1 MIVSNLWQDLR
12 YATRIFAK
20 RPGFAA
26 AAVLTLAL
34 GIGATTAIFSVVYGV
49 LLKPLPF
56 EQPDRLVAVRQHAPR
71 GAGNNQGAATYLT
84 YREHQRAF
92 EAVGV
97 WDPAAVSV
105 TGDDHPE
112 RVQAL
117 VVTSETLPLL
127 RVQPVLGRV
136 FSAEDDRPGA
146 PRRVLLTFGY
156 WQRRFAGRNDILG
169 QALAVNGN
177 PAEIIGVL
185 PASFS
190 FLRTRPAILLPLPL
204 DASAP
209 RGISFGFQALARLKP
224 GVTLAQA
231 NADAGRVL
239 SLLPPAFAPLEL
251 QPDVR
256 PLADEVISDVRQIL
270 WILLA
275 AVGVVL
281 LIACGNVANLFLVRA
296 EGRQHELAIRAALG
310 ASRSRITLT
319 LLSESVVLAVASG
332 IVGVAL
338 AQAATLLL
346 RRLAP
351 AELPRVDDIGIDAI
365 VLLFTLG
372 ISVVSGLLFGLFA
385 VLRFARLKVAAV
397 NESGRSASDAPR
409 RQRARNLL
417 VVGQVALA
425 LTLLIVAGLMIRT
438 FLAMRQVEPG
448 FTRPE
453 EVQTFIV
460 AIPAGHISDP
470 PQVART
476 YEGIAARLAQVPGV
490 SSVGLSSSVTMD
502 GEDNGNP
509 IDVEGVPLP
518 PAGRMPGRRFKSV
531 APGYFETM
539 GIRLVAGRSVTWD
552 DIHVRRP
559 VVIISR
565 TLAQEYWGDPSR
577 AIGKRIRA
585 LQRTAPWREI
595 VGVVGDER
603 DDGLSQPPTA
613 IVYWPMLNET
623 YPWRTMVCTVRS
635 PRVGAPGFLRELEDA
650 VWSVDRSLPL
660 AGVRTLDEIQA
671 LSMAQT
677 SFALVMLSL
686 AASVAILIGLV
697 GIYGMVAYAAT
708 QRTREIGI
716 RMALG
721 AQAADVRRLF
731 LRQGMSLTA
740 VGIALGVGIAAVL
753 TRVMSTFLFGVSP
766 TDPATYAVVSGV
778 LGSASMFAT
787 YLPARRAS
795 QVDPMVAIGDQPE
808 SRHGAMWRAA
818 RSRVRHAIRDLT
830 RPREEA
836 SIATAALIRDL
847 TGLVRRSASFTDAQH
862 VALTALRERAGA
874 RSIVLLEKISKDEY
888 RGGDLSLPAGGILLN
903 RLTHYVPPLPL
914 AAGDFDA
921 WRRWAGGRSPRR
933 ITEIEDLRGSGAG
946 IAVALRS
953 RNEIVGV
960 LLLGPPEGRASFSDA
975 EKDLLSSAA
984 EIFALLIE
992 NARLNARAIE
1002 QEKLRRDLALAA
1014 EVQRRLLPPAPP
1026 ACATVTLAAF
1036 TLPARTV
1043 GGDYYDFLDVGRG
1056 RTAIAVADIAGKGIA
1071 AALLMSVVQASLR
1084 VLAADGDVATADLA
1098 TRLNRFLYQSTAAN
1112 HYATFFYAQLDG
1124 RRLRYVNAGHNPPH
1138 LVRHTDAG
1146 VEVTELSTGGTV
1158 LGLFPEADYEDA
1170 EVELRA
1176 GDLFV
1181 AFTDGVPEARNA
1193 NGEEFGEER
1202 LKDLLRSGIGGS
1214 AEQVSATLAARV
1226 RDWIAGAEQYDDL
1239 TFVVAVVK

>member
-1 MIVSNLWQDLR
+1 MSNFWQDLR
-12 YATRIFAK
+12 YASRIFAK

-26 AAVLTLAL
+26 ATVLTLAL

-56 EQPDRLVAVRQHAPR
+56 DQPDRLVAVRQYAPR
-71 GAGNNQGAATYLT
+71 GAGRNQGAATYLT

-92 EAVGV
+92 EAIGA

-105 TGDDHPE
+105 IGDGDPE

-136 FSAEDDRPGA
+136 FSADDDRPGA
-146 PRRVLLTFGY
+146 PRRVVLTFGY
-156 WQRRFAGRNDILG
+156 WQRRFAGRSDIIG

-239 SLLPPAFAPLEL
+239 SLLPAAFAPLEL

-296 EGRQHELAIRAALG
+296 EGRQHELAMRAALG
-310 ASRSRITLT
+310 ASRGRITLT

-372 ISVVSGLLFGLFA
+372 ISVISGLLFGLFA
-385 VLRFARLKVAAV
+385 VLRFANLSVAAV

-453 EVQTFIV
+453 EVQTFVV

-476 YEGIAARLAQVPGV
+476 YEGIAERLAQVPGV

-509 IDVEGVPLP
+509 IEVEGVPLP
-518 PAGRMPGRRFKSV
+518 PAGRTPGRRFKSV

-539 GIRLVAGRSVTWD
+539 GIRLVAGRSVTWR
-552 DIHVRRP
+552 DIHDRLP
-559 VVIISR
+559 VIIISR

-585 LQRTAPWREI
+585 LQRDAPWREI

-613 IVYWPMLNET
+613 IVYWPVLNEN
-623 YPWRTMVCTVRS
+623 YPWRTMACTVRS

-650 VWSVDRSLPL
+650 VWSVDRNLPL
-660 AGVRTLDEIQA
+660 ANVRTLEEIQA
-671 LSMAQT
+671 QSMAQT

-697 GIYGMVAYAAT
+697 GIYGMVAYAAA

-753 TRVMSTFLFGVSP
+753 TRIMSTFLFGVSP
-766 TDPATYAVVSGV
+766 TDPATYTVVSGV
-778 LGSASMFAT
+778 LGGASLFAT

-808 SRHGAMWRAA
+808 SMSSTWRAA
-818 RSRVRHAIRDLT
+818 RSRVRHVIRDLT
-830 RPREEA
+830 AAPERSAVAP
-836 SIATAALIRDL
+836 AALIREL
-847 TGLVRRSASFTDAQH
+847 TDLVRRAGSFPEAIH
-862 VALTALRERAGA
+862 VALTALRARAGA
-874 RSIVLLEKISKDEY
+874 RSILLLEKVSNDEY
-888 RGGDLSLPAGGILLN
+888 RGGDVSVPARGILLQ

-914 AAGDFDA
+914 TPGDFDA
-921 WRRWAGGRSPRR
+921 WERWAGTGRAEHA
-933 ITEIEDLRGSGAG
+933 TEVEELRGSGARM
-946 IAVALRS
+946 AVALRS
-953 RNEIVGV
+953 RHEIVGI
-960 LLLGPPEGRASFSDA
+960 LLLGPPESGDA
-975 EKDLLSSAA
+975 FTGSEKDLLSSAA

-992 NARLNARAIE
+992 NARLNDRAIE
-1002 QEKLRRDLALAA
+1002 QEQVRRDLALAA
-1014 EVQRRLLPPAPP
+1014 EVQRRLLPPRPP
-1026 ACATVTLAAF
+1026 SCATVTFAAF

-1043 GGDYYDFLDVGRG
+1043 GGDYYDFLDLGAG

-1084 VLAADGDVATADLA
+1084 VISADGDIGSADLA
-1098 TRLNRFLYQSTAAN
+1098 AKLNRFLYQSTAAN
-1112 HYATFFYAQLDG
+1112 HYATFFYAQLDAEG

-1138 LVRHTDAG
+1138 LVRRTDAG
-1146 VEVTELSTGGTV
+1146 VEITDLTAGGTV
-1158 LGLFPEADYEDA
+1158 LGLFPDARYEDA
-1170 EVELRA
+1170 EIELRP

-1181 AFTDGVPEARNA
+1181 AFTDGVTEALNA
-1193 NGEEFGEER
+1193 SGEEFGEER
-1202 LKDLLRSGIGGS
+1202 LKELLQRGVGTS
-1214 AEQVSATLAARV
+1214 AEEMAATLAARM
-1226 RDWIAGAEQYDDL
+1226 RAWIAGTEQHDDL
-1239 TFVVAVVK
+1239 TLVVATVK